1 MKMIYRQIIGDVINE
16 YEGTPEEIKAML
28 KAECTHT
35 GLYDHVALNTGNG
48 VESVCLRCREARS
61 NEYEITSSER
71 MQKQVEEF
79 QKNEKLRAGKITVDE
94 RADIIRSIKEPVCT
108 LNDKDAIE
116 KMLHVKFAMLMKRE
130 YAENQKV
137 LESAEVHQR
146 GIRGFIDD
154 MPLDTEVYKDGETVW
169 FILKHQGLVDSV
181 YEVPLQPIYP
191 NVEL

>member
-1 MKMIYRQIIGDVINE
+1 MIYRQTIGDAIVE
-16 YEGTPEEIKAML
+16 YEGTTEEIKAML

-35 GLYDHVALNTGNG
+35 GLYDHAALNTGDG
-48 VESVCLRCREARS
+48 IEYVCLRCKRDRPNKVE
-61 NEYEITSSER
+61 NIPSEG
-71 MQKQVEEF
+71 MQKLVEEF
-79 QKNEKLRAGKITVDE
+79 QKNELLRTGKITTCE
-94 RADIIRSIKEPVCT
+94 RADIVRSIKEPVCT

-116 KMLHVKFAMLMKRE
+116 KMLHIKFYMLMKHE

-137 LESAEVHQR
+137 LGNAEVHQY

-169 FILKHQGLVDSV
+169 FILKRQGLVDSV